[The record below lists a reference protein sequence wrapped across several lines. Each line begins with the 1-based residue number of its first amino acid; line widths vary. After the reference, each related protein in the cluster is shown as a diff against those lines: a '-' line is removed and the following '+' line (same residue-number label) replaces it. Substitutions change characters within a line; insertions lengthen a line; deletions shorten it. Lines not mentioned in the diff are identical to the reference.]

1 MRCDVKAWEN
11 SWPTFCAGPP
21 CFGRPVAVRMVVK
34 IADVRSHRRLQS
46 LLELGK
52 YHRSCP
58 GALKIAYDFGIAI
71 LVSTHQATRREDPSC
86 PHLRQMKIGTLKR
99 SIPGQ
104 DQPDIVAIVDDVD

>member
-1 MRCDVKAWEN
+1 
-11 SWPTFCAGPP
+11 
-21 CFGRPVAVRMVVK
+21 VRVVVK
-34 IADVRSHRRLQS
+34 VAEVRSHRRLQS

-99 SIPGQ
+99 STPGQ